1 MFLSNQVM
9 TGGQDE
15 YAKRSLNLSDC
26 IEFCQVGVFSPH
38 NHLLFLIKCQIILF
52 IEILLMQNFGG
63 ITGLSFP
70 ASALAALDQPTLCTC
85 HTRAKEVRPF
95 FLQLFLNFEPHSQ
108 I

>member
-1 MFLSNQVM
+1 M
-9 TGGQDE
+9 TGGKDE
-15 YAKRSLNLSDC
+15 YAKRALNLSDC

-38 NHLLFLIKCQIILF
+38 NHLLTIQCQRICF

-70 ASALAALDQPTLCTC
+70 SSALGALDQPTLCTC
-85 HTRAKEVRPF
+85 HTRAKEVGDF
-95 FLQLFLNFEPHSQ
+95 FSQFEPHPQ

>member
-1 MFLSNQVM
+1 M
-9 TGGQDE
+9 TGGKDE
-15 YAKRSLNLSDC
+15 YAKRALNLSDC

-38 NHLLFLIKCQIILF
+38 NHLLTIQSQRICF

-70 ASALAALDQPTLCTC
+70 ASALATMDQPTLCTC
-85 HTRAKEVRPF
+85 HTRAKEVRH
-95 FLQLFLNFEPHSQ
+95 FLNFFLNFERHPQ